1 MANVQIWTEQ
11 TTFTAGSTPF
21 GYYDS
26 DSDFAT
32 DADKV
37 AKFCATRLGHPLM
50 DVELQGVSF
59 YACFEEA
66 VSTYASELY
75 QFKIRENYLNLE
87 GSSAF
92 TPLNNKLV
100 RPNLNSVIEI
110 SKYYGTEAG
119 VNGFVTRYK
128 GSLDLEK
135 DKQNYDLNEW
145 ALDNNIEGGIEIRR
159 VFYNAPPAITRFFDP
174 YAGTGTGVQGLMD
187 QFGFGSLSPGINF
200 LLMPASF
207 DIMKIQ
213 GIEFNDQIRRSA
225 YSFELVNNQLKVFPI
240 PLIGGYLYFEYFK
253 STEKRD
259 AGIIDAGSGESKL
272 ITDVSNVPYDNVTY
286 ATLNAVSRQWIF
298 RYTLAL
304 TRELLAYVRGKYTT
318 VPIPGAETT
327 LNQQDLLNDARSE
340 KTELLTQL
348 REMLGESSRRNQLQR
363 QAEESESTNKIL
375 KEVPFKIYVG

>member
-11 TTFTAGSTPF
+11 TTFTTGSTPF

-26 DSDFAT
+26 DAGFAA

-37 AKFCATRLGHPLM
+37 AKFCATRLGYPLL

-87 GSSAF
+87 GGSNTTS
-92 TPLNNKLV
+92 LNNKLV
-100 RPNLNSVIEI
+100 RPNLNSTIEI

-119 VNGFVTRYK
+119 VNGGITKYS
-128 GSLDLEK
+128 GSLDLVGGR
-135 DKQNYDLNEW
+135 QNYDLNQW
-145 ALDNNIEGGIEIRR
+145 AEDNNIQGGIEVRR
-159 VFYNAPPAITRFFDP
+159 LFYNAPPAIMRYFDP
-174 YAGTGTGVQGLMD
+174 YAGTGTGIQSLMETFD
-187 QFGFGSLSPGINF
+187 FGSYSPGINF

-207 DIMKIQ
+207 DLLKIQ
-213 GIEFNDQIRRSA
+213 AIEFNDQIRRSA
-225 YSFELVNNQLKVFPI
+225 YSFELVNNQLKVLPVPKI
-240 PLIGGYLYFEYFK
+240 DGTMIFEYFK
-253 STEKRD
+253 VSDKIA
-259 AGIIDAGSGESKL
+259 AGIIGDEAGEL

-286 ATLNAVSRQWIF
+286 STLNAVSKQWIF

-304 TRELLAYVRGKYTT
+304 ARELLGYIRGKYTT
-318 VPIPGAETT
+318 VPIPGSEAT
-327 LNQQDLLNDARSE
+327 LNQQDLLTDARSE
-340 KTELLTQL
+340 KTDLLTQL

-363 QAEESESTNKIL
+363 QAEEAQATNTIL

>member
-1 MANVQIWTEQ
+1 MPNPQIYDGTPIPIS
-11 TTFTAGSTPF
+11 GSTPF
-21 GYYDS
+21 GFYDDDPKFQS
-26 DSDFAT
+26 DGP
-32 DADKV
+32 KV
-37 AKFCATRLGHPLM
+37 ANFVARKLGYGVM
-50 DVELQGVSF
+50 DVELDDLNI

-87 GSSAF
+87 GGSAY
-92 TPLNNKLV
+92 TALNNKLV

-119 VNGFVTRYK
+119 VNGFVTKYT
-128 GSLDLEK
+128 GSLDLQR

-145 ALDNNIEGGIEIRR
+145 ATSNGIVGGIEIRKI
-159 VFYNAPPAITRFFDP
+159 FYQAPPAITRFFDP

-207 DIMKIQ
+207 DLMKIQ

-225 YSFELVNNQLKVFPI
+225 YTFELVNNQLKVFPV
-240 PLIGGYLYFEYFK
+240 PLRDGDLYFEYFK

-259 AGIIDAGSGESKL
+259 AGILDGGSGESKL
-272 ITDVSNVPYDNVTY
+272 ITDVSNVPYETVTY
-286 ATLNAVSRQWIF
+286 TTLNAVSRQWIF

-304 TRELLAYVRGKYTT
+304 ARELLAYVRGKYTT

-327 LNQQDLLNDARSE
+327 LNQQDLLNDSRSE

-363 QAEESESTNKIL
+363 QAEESESANKIL

>member
-11 TTFTAGSTPF
+11 TTFTTGSTPF

-26 DSDFAT
+26 DAGFAA

-37 AKFCATRLGHPLM
+37 AKFCATRLGYPLL

-87 GSSAF
+87 GGSNTTS
-92 TPLNNKLV
+92 LNNKLV
-100 RPNLNSVIEI
+100 RPNLNSTIEI

-119 VNGFVTRYK
+119 VNGGITKYS
-128 GSLDLEK
+128 GSLDLVGGR
-135 DKQNYDLNEW
+135 QNYDLNQW
-145 ALDNNIEGGIEIRR
+145 AEDNNIQGGIEVRR
-159 VFYNAPPAITRFFDP
+159 LFYNAPPAIMRYFDP
-174 YAGTGTGVQGLMD
+174 YAGTGTGIQSLMETFD
-187 QFGFGSLSPGINF
+187 FGSYSPGINF

-207 DIMKIQ
+207 DLLKIQ
-213 GIEFNDQIRRSA
+213 AIEFNDQIRRSA
-225 YSFELVNNQLKVFPI
+225 YSFELVNNQLKVLPVPKI
-240 PLIGGYLYFEYFK
+240 DGTMIFEYFK
-253 STEKRD
+253 VSDKIA
-259 AGIIDAGSGESKL
+259 AGIIEDGVGEL

-286 ATLNAVSRQWIF
+286 STLNAVSKQWVF

-304 TRELLAYVRGKYTT
+304 ARELLGYIRGKYTT
-318 VPIPGAETT
+318 VPIPGSEAT
-327 LNQQDLLNDARSE
+327 LNQQDLLTDARSE
-340 KTELLTQL
+340 KADLLAQL

-363 QAEESESTNKIL
+363 QAEEAQATNTIL

>member
-1 MANVQIWTEQ
+1 
-11 TTFTAGSTPF
+11 
-21 GYYDS
+21 
-26 DSDFAT
+26 
-32 DADKV
+32 
-37 AKFCATRLGHPLM
+37 M

-87 GSSAF
+87 GGSAY
-92 TPLNNKLV
+92 TALNNKLV

-119 VNGFVTRYK
+119 VNGFVTKYT
-128 GSLDLEK
+128 GSLDLQR

-145 ALDNNIEGGIEIRR
+145 ATSNGIVGGIEIRKI
-159 VFYNAPPAITRFFDP
+159 FYQAPPAITRFFDP

-207 DIMKIQ
+207 DLMKIQ

-225 YSFELVNNQLKVFPI
+225 YTFELVNNKLKVFPI
-240 PLIGGYLYFEYFK
+240 PLTDGHLYFEYFK
-253 STEKRD
+253 SREKRD
-259 AGIIDAGSGESKL
+259 AGILDGGSGQSSL
-272 ITDVSNVPYDNVTY
+272 ITDVSNVPYETVTY
-286 ATLNAVSRQWIF
+286 TTLNAVSRQWIF

-327 LNQQDLLNDARSE
+327 LNQQDLLNDSRSE

-363 QAEESESTNKIL
+363 QAEEAESANKIL

>member
-11 TTFTAGSTPF
+11 TTFTTGSTPF

-26 DSDFAT
+26 DPGFAT

-37 AKFCATRLGHPLM
+37 AKFCATRLGYPLL

-87 GSSAF
+87 GGSNTTS
-92 TPLNNKLV
+92 LNNKLV
-100 RPNLNSVIEI
+100 RPNLNSTIEI

-119 VNGFVTRYK
+119 VNGGITKYS
-128 GSLDLEK
+128 GSLDLVGGR
-135 DKQNYDLNEW
+135 QNYDLNQW
-145 ALDNNIEGGIEIRR
+145 AEDNNIQGGIEVRR
-159 VFYNAPPAITRFFDP
+159 LFYNAPPAIMRYFDP
-174 YAGTGTGVQGLMD
+174 YAGTGTGIQSLMETFD
-187 QFGFGSLSPGINF
+187 FGSYSPGINF

-207 DIMKIQ
+207 DLLKIQ
-213 GIEFNDQIRRSA
+213 AIEFNDQIRRSA
-225 YSFELVNNQLKVFPI
+225 YSFELVNNQLKVLPVPKI
-240 PLIGGYLYFEYFK
+240 DGTMIFEYFK
-253 STEKRD
+253 VSDKIA
-259 AGIIDAGSGESKL
+259 AGIIEDGVGEL

-286 ATLNAVSRQWIF
+286 STLNAVSKQWVF

-304 TRELLAYVRGKYTT
+304 ARELLGYIRGKYTT
-318 VPIPGAETT
+318 VPIPGSEAT
-327 LNQQDLLNDARSE
+327 LNQQDLLTDARSE
-340 KTELLTQL
+340 KADLLAQL

-363 QAEESESTNKIL
+363 QAEEAQATNTIL